1 MDTQQRALYGL
12 VDNQALIVR
21 EGHIC
26 DIVQE
31 TQLPVSGDNI
41 HDMPGRLATC
51 PVYKSDAA
59 DELDGENRDG
69 SRYLNKK

>member
-1 MDTQQRALYGL
+1 MDPQQQALYGL

-26 DIVQE
+26 DIVPE

-41 HDMPGRLATC
+41 HDMQGRLVTLTYRLPHASGVC
-51 PVYKSDAA
+51 
-59 DELDGENRDG
+59 R
-69 SRYLNKK
+69 